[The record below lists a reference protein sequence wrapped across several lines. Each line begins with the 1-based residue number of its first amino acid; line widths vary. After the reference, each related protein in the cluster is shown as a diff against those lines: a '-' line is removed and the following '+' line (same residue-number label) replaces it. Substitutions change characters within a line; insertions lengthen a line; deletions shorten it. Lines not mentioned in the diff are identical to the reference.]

1 MRVAGFA
8 LKRHAIR
15 CVQRYTCTGLGS
27 VRCRTRRDR
36 SPLQTFLSNPFRR
49 ESRSLPAQCQPLT
62 PASAVPA
69 EFPTYVVAADRGRK
83 NTTAPTMSARA
94 VFNRFQHQRREIA

>member
-27 VRCRTRRDR
+27 VRCRTHRDR

-49 ESRSLPAQCQPLT
+49 ESRSQSIGYCLSVAPDCAY
-62 PASAVPA
+62 AMFSHRA
-69 EFPTYVVAADRGRK
+69 TYRILLV
-83 NTTAPTMSARA
+83 N
-94 VFNRFQHQRREIA
+94 